1 MFRDEH
7 RADVRRQL
15 HERGVLVFAKFLT
28 AELFQQT
35 ARVANCR
42 IVLSPLSVVNMV
54 WLGIACA
61 FDSSR
66 SFAAVLNLTLKILN
80 DAPSV
85 CQKEVTPQPS
95 KNRTALQAEKA
106 RSKHD
111 PRRGDDP
118 AKVTEE
124 AFVQARNRMP
134 LDFWLMLT
142 FLVADQFALQHA
154 DALRWKNFR
163 LLALDGTLVNLPRFK
178 PLADHFG
185 VAKGSRGGR
194 VPQARL
200 VMLMFP
206 LARLPFRYSLGGKK
220 QSEKAMAE
228 PLVNMLSEDDLLLMD
243 RGFWSCG
250 IFHLIAEKKA
260 FFAIRQIA
268 QAHLKHVRKLGPDD
282 TIVEYAPTNRKWRKL
297 GLPPKMELRRI
308 AYEIPGFRP
317 SAIVTNMT
325 DPDRVSRADW
335 IGMTTHQTGQILD
348 KSVYHRR
355 WEIETSFREL
365 KVAQEMKVLRGRT
378 TKTIEYEIAGHML
391 LYLLV
396 RLLILEA
403 AMAHGLDPLRLSFT
417 GALREILEMIWVF
430 VISAR
435 TEVDQVL
442 LPRLLERIA
451 EHEVPDRPG
460 RSFPR
465 PTDGKTRKIGY
476 GQKKLP
482 QKLTL

>member
-15 HERGVLVFAKFLT
+15 HERGVMVFAKFLT
-28 AELFQQT
+28 DDLFRRA
-35 ARVANCR
+35 ARLAGCR
-42 IVLSPLSVVNMV
+42 IVLSPLSLVNMV

-61 FDSSR
+61 FDSAK
-66 SFAAVLNLTLKILN
+66 SFAAVLDLTLKILN

-85 CQKEVTPQPS
+85 CRREVPAKAS
-95 KNRTALQAEKA
+95 KSRNAGKVKNA

-118 AKVTEE
+118 AKVSEE

-142 FLVADQFALQHA
+142 FLVADQFIHQHA

-185 VAKGSRGGR
+185 LAKGSRGGR

-206 LARLPFRYSLGGKK
+206 MARLPFRYALGGKK

-228 PLVNMLSEDDLLLMD
+228 PLVNMLSEGDLLLMD
-243 RGFWSCG
+243 RGFWSYR
-250 IFHLIAEKKA
+250 IFHLTAERKA
-260 FFAIRQIA
+260 FFAIRQVA
-268 QAHLKHVRKLGPDD
+268 SAHLKHIRKLGPDD
-282 TIVEYAPTNRKWRKL
+282 TIVEYAPKDRKWRKL

-317 SAIVTNMT
+317 SAVITNMT
-325 DPDRVSRADW
+325 DPKRVSRADW
-335 IGMTTHQTGQILD
+335 VGMTTHQTGRILD
-348 KSVYHRR
+348 RSVYHRR

-365 KVAQEMKVLRGRT
+365 KVVQEMKVLRGRT
-378 TKTIEYEIAGHML
+378 TKTIEYEIAGHVL
-391 LYLLV
+391 LYLLL
-396 RLLILEA
+396 RLLLLEA
-403 AMAHGLDPLRLSFT
+403 ATAHGLDPLRLSFT
-417 GALREILEMIWVF
+417 GALREILEMIWAF
-430 VISAR
+430 VISPR

-442 LPRLLERIA
+442 FPRLLERIA
-451 EHEVPDRPG
+451 EHVVPERPG

-465 PTDGKTRKIGY
+465 PRDGKTRMIGY
-476 GQKKLP
+476 GQKRLP
-482 QKLTL
+482 QKLTT